1 MCTEY
6 RIRNTEYRRRM
17 LEFKNR
23 KAMYEKEVAPRRSQI
38 VKSMSHT
45 SEVPNR
51 RHIAYDARMIQIFY
65 IFSISKTL

>member
-23 KAMYEKEVAPRRSQI
+23 KAMYEVKIAPRRSQI
-38 VKSMSHT
+38 VRSTSHA

-51 RHIAYDARMIQIFY
+51 RHIAYDTRMIQIYY
-65 IFSISKTL
+65 IISISKTL